1 LSGLIEQRASEVA
14 VAIPSLVAVRVGAGR
29 MEVVLSPPA
38 YGRLGWFNPNEDGS
52 ALVLDPDVELD
63 ELRLLAAERWSA
75 WPALV
80 SLGDSG
86 ETDLLVNLE
95 RLGSLSVEGSPVR
108 VRAVLSAVVLQLA
121 SQPWAQEMLGGL
133 YALGDPPLDERLT
146 TVQRIGP
153 DKAMELA
160 EQLDQVSTARQQ
172 VSDEVSLSSLRAIAC
187 EALPH
192 VAVAFD
198 GAPADA
204 LRCLAEAAA
213 PERSGVVLVGAGP
226 FTGSGWRLLV
236 DDDGKGRLEGE
247 LAGQSIS
254 WQLHTRSG
262 LEEAALMV
270 EALGTA
276 SDRDVIVESPLD
288 PGEKDLPFQPAG
300 PVVSGDADHSE
311 NPPEGD
317 GEPVTQLG
325 LERSAVEVLLLGP
338 VDIAGGAL
346 TTLDPSRRMA
356 ALGLLAFMVTH
367 GQPVSAD
374 QLGSALWPLEVSNEA
389 FAGPQRKTVMNV
401 ISRARSVLGFG
412 TGGKERLVHTGQGYR
427 LSNEVGS
434 DWARFNKLVGAA
446 RGLSPER
453 AVPLLRKALELVRG
467 EPFGSALS
475 SQFFE
480 WVASEHLDMTMSAK
494 VVDSAQ
500 DLGEQALQMGDL
512 ATVLWAVE
520 KGLLLEPTREEMF
533 RLWMHAL
540 GRMGRTS
547 GVDDVYRRLKLV
559 LRQRVHPLQEP
570 QAESYA
576 VWHTYTAAQLMG
588 STR

>member
-1 LSGLIEQRASEVA
+1 
-14 VAIPSLVAVRVGAGR
+14 
-29 MEVVLSPPA
+29 
-38 YGRLGWFNPNEDGS
+38 
-52 ALVLDPDVELD
+52 
-63 ELRLLAAERWSA
+63 
-75 WPALV
+75 
-80 SLGDSG
+80 
-86 ETDLLVNLE
+86 
-95 RLGSLSVEGSPVR
+95 
-108 VRAVLSAVVLQLA
+108 
-121 SQPWAQEMLGGL
+121 MLGGL
-133 YALGDPPLDERLT
+133 YAVGNPFLDQRLT
-146 TVQRIGP
+146 AVQLISG
-153 DKAMELA
+153 DKALELA
-160 EQLDQVSTARQQ
+160 EQLDQISTARQQ

-198 GAPADA
+198 GTPANA
-204 LRCLAEAAA
+204 LRCLAEAAV
-213 PERSGVVLVGAGP
+213 PERSGVVLVGSGP

-236 DDDGKGRLEGE
+236 DDDGNGRLEGE
-247 LAGQSIS
+247 LADQSIS
-254 WQLHTRSG
+254 WQLHTGPG

-276 SDRDVIVESPLD
+276 SDRAVIVANPQDPVEMERLSRPDSPLLSGRPD
-288 PGEKDLPFQPAG
+288 CSEG
-300 PVVSGDADHSE
+300 PPQE
-311 NPPEGD
+311 D
-317 GEPVTQLG
+317 GEPLTQLG
-325 LERSAVEVLLLGP
+325 LERLAVEVLLLGP

-346 TTLDPSRRMA
+346 TALDPSRRMA
-356 ALGLLAFMVTH
+356 ALGLLAYMVTH

-434 DWARFNKLVGAA
+434 DWARFNKLVSAA

-453 AVPLLRKALELVRG
+453 AVPLLRRALELVRG
-467 EPFGSALS
+467 EPFGGALS

-500 DLGEQALQMGDL
+500 DLGEQALEAGDL

-540 GRMGRTS
+540 GRMGRTAS
-547 GVDDVYRRLKLV
+547 VDDVYRRLKLV

-576 VWHTYTAAQLMG
+576 VWHTYTAGQLMG
-588 STR
+588 SAR